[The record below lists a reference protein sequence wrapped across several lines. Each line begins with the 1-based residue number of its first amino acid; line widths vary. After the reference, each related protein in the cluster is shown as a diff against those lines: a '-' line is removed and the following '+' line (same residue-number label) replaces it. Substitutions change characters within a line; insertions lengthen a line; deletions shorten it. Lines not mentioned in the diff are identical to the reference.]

1 MQVKSDLTLAAY
13 PFFALLMLLALLACL
28 DACSRSQAVRAGHRS
43 EEEPV
48 TTVGVTCVTRKPMM
62 RQITI
67 SSELVPFQEIDVYA
81 KEAGYVKDL
90 LVDYGSRVQKGQLM
104 AVLEIP
110 ELEMQLKQ
118 DAAAIEGAGQRVSH
132 AQHEV
137 DRLQAE
143 HRVAHLQADRLN
155 GVAKTRPGLVAQ
167 QEIDDARGKDLALEA
182 QMEAGR
188 STLQT
193 VDERVGGS

>member
-1 MQVKSDLTLAAY
+1 
-13 PFFALLMLLALLACL
+13 
-28 DACSRSQAVRAGHRS
+28 
-43 EEEPV
+43 
-48 TTVGVTCVTRKPMM
+48 
-62 RQITI
+62 
-67 SSELVPFQEIDVYA
+67 
-81 KEAGYVKDL
+81 
-90 LVDYGSRVQKGQLM
+90 M

-110 ELEMQLKQ
+110 ELELQLKQ
-118 DAAAIEGAGQRVSH
+118 DTAGIEGAGQQVSH
-132 AQHEV
+132 AEHEV
-137 DRLQAE
+137 DRLQAV

-193 VDERVGGS
+193 VKSELEEAKAKLQHDRAIFDYARITAPLRV